1 MIKIKNIERRCI
13 ILGFGGVAKAV
24 CHILSKRFS
33 KIEFILVDKR
43 NIADSELKL
52 FGDKKVTRLELNIKQ
67 EELFETIS
75 NILKDE
81 DIVFDFFGCNETL
94 EIMRACHFKKGII
107 YLNSSLEENILE
119 PYPSQNSL
127 YDAFDEFKK
136 KYNPTFNG
144 CIDAGAN
151 PGMITHF
158 TILGLFSLAKYVI
171 EKKLPNYD
179 KIEILLNKKDIGALA
194 EIMKI
199 DVIHISEIEQIEPN
213 NQSNLSGF
221 MTNSWCVSSFLDE
234 WHANAEVSVGTHDKK
249 ALSKREYTEIPL
261 SNPPVVRCPYP
272 LYMKTASPIKIFTG
286 KVVMHPETL
295 EISKIF
301 SITTH
306 SPTVAFIYHPS
317 RLPRQILEGK
327 EWKKL
332 PRKVFD
338 ESNAGP
344 LTGSETMGATLISS
358 RDDIPPRWFG
368 SIVTCEQEREIG
380 ANSNPTILQVAAGI
394 ISHLVLLLENPGKG
408 LCMPHDFDSE
418 KIMEIAK
425 PFLGTIIDLNLPFRL
440 STSWEELLST
450 KEEMDT
456 DLVTVNKMCNK

>member
-1 MIKIKNIERRCI
+1 
-13 ILGFGGVAKAV
+13 
-24 CHILSKRFS
+24 
-33 KIEFILVDKR
+33 
-43 NIADSELKL
+43 
-52 FGDKKVTRLELNIKQ
+52 
-67 EELFETIS
+67 
-75 NILKDE
+75 
-81 DIVFDFFGCNETL
+81 
-94 EIMRACHFKKGII
+94 
-107 YLNSSLEENILE
+107 
-119 PYPSQNSL
+119 
-127 YDAFDEFKK
+127 
-136 KYNPTFNG
+136 
-144 CIDAGAN
+144 
-151 PGMITHF
+151 
-158 TILGLFSLAKYVI
+158 
-171 EKKLPNYD
+171 
-179 KIEILLNKKDIGALA
+179 
-194 EIMKI
+194 MKI

-301 SITTH
+301 STTTH

-394 ISHLVLLLENPGKG
+394 ISHLVLLLENPQFPLHFSGIDVPDG
-408 LCMPHDFDSE
+408 FHVICRIAVESLFQISLVTDALWDQTVPFIHQPGHISQILSCVE
-418 KIMEIAK
+418 KLFA
-425 PFLGTIIDLNLPFRL
+425 LPFGKFRHRRAPSRL
-440 STSWEELLST
+440 TLWTEHGRITGPWIIRHTASVVQGISGNIGKRIPDMPVILKDDSTYRDAFHRLFLAMFTAEPH
-450 KEEMDT
+450 
-456 DLVTVNKMCNK
+456 